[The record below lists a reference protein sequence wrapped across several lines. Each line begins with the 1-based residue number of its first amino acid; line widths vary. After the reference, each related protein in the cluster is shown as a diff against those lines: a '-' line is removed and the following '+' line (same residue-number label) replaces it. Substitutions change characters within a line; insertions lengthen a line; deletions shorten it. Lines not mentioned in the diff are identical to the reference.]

1 MMNTFDQRILSF
13 ITNLKFSGKLPA
25 DISLMNPYQS
35 NQHVMKIVRAFY
47 KQFYNDNS
55 ERHLILGINPGRL
68 GAGVTGIPF
77 TDTKR
82 LASHCNIIL
91 PEIITHEPS
100 SVFVYEMID
109 AYGGAQSFYNK
120 FYISSISPLGFLINK
135 SGKSVNYN
143 YYDSLALQAAV
154 TPFAVRALKA
164 QLAFGISR
172 KKCFVF
178 GTGKNHKFIESLNT
192 KHGFFDEIIPL
203 EHPRY
208 IMQYKSKN
216 MAHYLQKYLEAFNS
230 AD

>member
-1 MMNTFDQRILSF
+1 MNTFDQRILSF
-13 ITNLKFSGKLPA
+13 ITDLKFIGKLPA
-25 DISLMNPYQS
+25 GISVMNPYRN
-35 NQHVMKIVRAFY
+35 NQHVMQVVSAFY
-47 KQFYNDNS
+47 ANFYSDNL
-55 ERHLILGINPGRL
+55 ERYLILGINPGRL

-120 FYISSISPLGFLINK
+120 FYITSISPLGFLINK

-143 YYDSLALQAAV
+143 YYDSPALQQAV
-154 TPFAVRALKA
+154 TPFAVHALKA
-164 QLAFGISR
+164 QLAFGINR

-178 GTGKNHKFIESLNT
+178 GTGKNHKFIETLNK
-192 KHGFFDEIIPL
+192 KHGFFDAIIPL

-216 MAHYLQKYLEAFNS
+216 RTDYLQKYLEAFRS